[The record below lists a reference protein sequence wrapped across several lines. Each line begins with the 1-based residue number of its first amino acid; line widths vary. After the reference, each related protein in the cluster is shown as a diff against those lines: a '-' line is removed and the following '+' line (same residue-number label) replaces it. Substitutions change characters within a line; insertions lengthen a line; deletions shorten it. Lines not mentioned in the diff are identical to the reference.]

1 MKQRKRFFKYFRG
14 ILENL
19 KLVRNPETKAHY
31 YYRAKEAINTAF
43 VIGVIS
49 ENTFKSLERLTK
61 AYMKKGEES
70 RTWHLMKKLYLK

>member
-1 MKQRKRFFKYFRG
+1 M
-14 ILENL
+14 ENL

-70 RTWHLMKKLYLK
+70 RT